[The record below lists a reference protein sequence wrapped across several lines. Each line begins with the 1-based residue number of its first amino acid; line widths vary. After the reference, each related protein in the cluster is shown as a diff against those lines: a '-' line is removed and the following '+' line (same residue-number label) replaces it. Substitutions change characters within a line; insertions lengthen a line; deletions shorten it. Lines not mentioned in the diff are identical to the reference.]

1 MGVIKGLGRGQLRG
15 VTGREGFEL
24 EEEEEEKD
32 EEDIRLGNVLLSP
45 LQSPGKNSSV
55 CSNWFCWWRLE
66 GRRGG
71 RKS

>member
-24 EEEEEEKD
+24 EEEEEEEE

-45 LQSPGKNSSV
+45 LQSLRGKFFSL
-55 CSNWFCWWRLE
+55 F
-66 GRRGG
+66 
-71 RKS
+71 

>member
-24 EEEEEEKD
+24 EEEEEEEEEKD

-45 LQSPGKNSSV
+45 LQSLRGKFFSL
-55 CSNWFCWWRLE
+55 F
-66 GRRGG
+66 
-71 RKS
+71 

>member
-24 EEEEEEKD
+24 EEEEEKD

-45 LQSPGKNSSV
+45 LQSLRGKFFSL
-55 CSNWFCWWRLE
+55 F
-66 GRRGG
+66 
-71 RKS
+71 

>member
-24 EEEEEEKD
+24 EEEEEEEKD

-45 LQSPGKNSSV
+45 LQSLRGKFFSL
-55 CSNWFCWWRLE
+55 F
-66 GRRGG
+66 
-71 RKS
+71 